1 MPDFFRINYAPVVR
15 VDEPTPAVLYPRN
28 TYRRAR
34 GIAALNPT
42 ISLAAVDIEVQPTG
56 AGYMA
61 VNYTLDDLAVPFTI
75 RQKPNFAGQTSFVPC
90 ISWIGPDGS
99 ISRYALANETLG
111 VNQYEL
117 YTSQVI
123 DPATAMIE
131 LWALGDTDS
140 ITLPAWEITIG
151 LLEAPQS
158 SAQTAGSVYT
168 TTQCIVTV
176 TADSGFAA
184 YMTSCGRTTPPVD
197 TFTIYTG
204 EPSGN
209 PAIFTNPLAV
219 NWLATYPAQTTI
231 AGSFALGTS
240 ASAMFRMIAWP
251 SSKGFPR
258 AGDGFLGEEM
268 NQNNTG
274 WNDAIGNGWYAG
286 IITLNSAPHY
296 CFRTRGV
303 PIGPVTLTVQL

>member
-34 GIAALNPT
+34 GITALNPT

-75 RQKPNFAGQTSFVPC
+75 RQKPNFVGQTSFVPC
-90 ISWIGPDGS
+90 ISWIAADGTL
-99 ISRYALANETLG
+99 SRYALANETLG

-140 ITLPAWEITIG
+140 ITLPDWSITIG

-176 TADSGFAA
+176 TADAGFAA

-204 EPSGN
+204 EPSGD
-209 PAIFTNPLAV
+209 PRIFTDPSFV
-219 NWLATYPAQTTI
+219 NWLATYPSQTTI

-251 SSKGFPR
+251 ADKGFPR
-258 AGDGFLGEEM
+258 AVDGFLGEEM

-286 IITLNSAPHY
+286 IIMLNSAPHY